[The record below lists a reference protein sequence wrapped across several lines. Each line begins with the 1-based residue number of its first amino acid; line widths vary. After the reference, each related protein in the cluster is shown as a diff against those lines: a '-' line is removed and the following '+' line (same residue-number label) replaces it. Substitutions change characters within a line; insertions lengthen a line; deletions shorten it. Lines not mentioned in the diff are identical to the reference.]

1 MRTVRLSDG
10 SEAPALGQGTWH
22 MGERPER
29 EAEERAALVAGLE
42 AGATLIDTAE
52 MYGEGASE
60 ELVGRALA
68 DAECVGIAREQVF
81 VVSKVYPWNAGG
93 VRLRKSCEASLRR
106 LGTDY
111 LDLYLLHWPGDVPLE
126 EIVAGMEG
134 LRERGLIR
142 RWGVSNFDVDRM
154 RELWRVPGGQ
164 ACAVNQVL
172 YHVASRGVEFDLL
185 PWMRAHDVAA
195 MAYCPLA
202 EAGALSGG
210 ILDDP
215 LLAKIARTH
224 GADVTPAQVLLA
236 FVLRDGN
243 TIAIP
248 KAGRA
253 AHARENAA
261 AAGLVLTEAELAALD
276 DAWPAP
282 TCPMPLD
289 VV

>member
-10 SEAPALGQGTWH
+10 SEIPALGQGTWH
-22 MGERPER
+22 LGERPER
-29 EAEERAALVAGLE
+29 AAEERAALVAGLE
-42 AGATLIDTAE
+42 AGSTLIDTAE
-52 MYGEGASE
+52 MYGEGAAE

-68 DAECVGIAREQVF
+68 DAACAGIPREQVF
-81 VVSKVYPWNAGG
+81 LVSKVYPWNAGG
-93 VRLRKSCEASLRR
+93 ARLRESCEASLRR
-106 LGTDY
+106 LGMDY

-126 EIVAGMEG
+126 ETVAGMEA

-142 RWGVSNFDVDRM
+142 RWGVSNFGVDHM
-154 RELWRVPGGQ
+154 RELWRVPGGR

-185 PWMRAHDVAA
+185 PWMRSHGVAA

-215 LLAKIARTH
+215 LLAEIARAH

-236 FVLRDGN
+236 FVLRDS
-243 TIAIP
+243 TTVAIP
-248 KAGRA
+248 KAARA
-253 AHARENAA
+253 VHARENAVA
-261 AAGLVLTEAELAALD
+261 PGLVLTDAELAALD

-282 TCPMPLD
+282 SCAMPLD

>member
-10 SEAPALGQGTWH
+10 SSVPALGQGTWH
-22 MGERPER
+22 LGERPGH

-52 MYGEGASE
+52 MYGEGAAE
-60 ELVGRALA
+60 ALVGRALV
-68 DAECVGIAREQVF
+68 DAAGSGISREQVTL
-81 VVSKVYPWNAGG
+81 VSKVYPWNAGG
-93 VRLRKSCEASLRR
+93 SRLRQSCEASLRR

-126 EIVAGMEG
+126 ETVAGMEA
-134 LRERGLIR
+134 LRARGLIR
-142 RWGVSNFDVDRM
+142 RWGVSNFDVDHM
-154 RELWRVPGGQ
+154 RALWRVPGGQ

-185 PWMRAHDVAA
+185 PWMRAHGVAA

-215 LLAKIARTH
+215 LLAEIARAH
-224 GADVTPAQVLLA
+224 GEGATPAQVLLA
-236 FVLRDGN
+236 FVLRDGA
-243 TIAIP
+243 TVAIP
-248 KAGRA
+248 KAARA
-253 AHARENAA
+253 DHARENAA

-282 TCPMPLD
+282 SFAMPLD